1 MGFLRI
7 YPGTLDWLMVDCIEE
22 RLWLGIGFS
31 KESVREVSTAYLDL
45 DRVTKKPLGLDDLL
59 VYYLRII
66 ARMLIL

>member
-1 MGFLRI
+1 
-7 YPGTLDWLMVDCIEE
+7 MVDCIEE

-45 DRVTKKPLGLDDLL
+45 DRVTKKPLGLEDLL

-66 ARMLIL
+66 ACMLIL